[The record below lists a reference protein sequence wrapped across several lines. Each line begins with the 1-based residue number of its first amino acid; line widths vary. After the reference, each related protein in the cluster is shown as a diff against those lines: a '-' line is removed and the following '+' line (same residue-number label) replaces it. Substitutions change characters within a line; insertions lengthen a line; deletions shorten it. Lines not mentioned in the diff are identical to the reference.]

1 MKKTQDN
8 DYSYDG
14 SVLLR
19 ARKRL
24 KKDREFIAKKLTLN
38 INQIKSIEENLGYG
52 FATSYFRKLSIER
65 YAKILNVSVD
75 KVISCPV
82 NASIILD
89 TDIPAPPISTIN
101 ISKHAS
107 NLAIVFFVVL
117 SFSLFFY
124 YSDSSNKLSENKEV
138 LVNEIIDLPVDLESS
153 PMITSTP
160 KELINIDNL
169 TNNNIINIPSEP
181 IANTAL
187 NFICT
192 IQSSPVT
199 SFETRTPDKPS
210 SYFHLVSTADQSI
223 CTIDSD
229 GNLKNYNLS
238 AGDKITHHGKPP
250 FRIQLDP
257 TASTLYFQG
266 WIIYLKASNKF
277 IQLDPALPPLTN

>member
-1 MKKTQDN
+1 MKEAQGN
-8 DYSYDG
+8 NYNYDG

-24 KKDREFIAKKLTLN
+24 KKDREFIAKELTLN

-65 YAKILNVSVD
+65 YAKILNVDID
-75 KVISCPV
+75 KVISYPV
-82 NASIILD
+82 NDPIILD
-89 TDIPAPPISTIN
+89 ADIHSLSSPVIN
-101 ISKHAS
+101 ISNQAS
-107 NLAIVFFVVL
+107 NLVIVFLVIL
-117 SFSLFFY
+117 SVALFFY
-124 YSDSSNKLSENKEV
+124 YSNFSNNQPENKDV
-138 LVNEIIDLPVDLESS
+138 LINEINDLPGNLESS
-153 PMITSTP
+153 PIITSAP
-160 KELINIDNL
+160 QEPDNIDNL
-169 TNNNIINIPSEP
+169 TSDNIIDIPTEP
-181 IANTAL
+181 ITNTAL

-199 SFETRTPDKPS
+199 SFETKTPDKPS

-223 CTIDSD
+223 CATDSD
-229 GNLKNYNLS
+229 GNLKIYNLF
-238 AGDKITHHGKPP
+238 AGDKITYRGKPP

-266 WIIYLKASNKF
+266 WIVYLKASNQF